1 MLAKYGSCCYF
12 ASINYLAMQKLL
24 FLLVACLGFCAAKG
38 QAPSPGQLVQSINNT
53 AGTKPKTLV
62 YLQTSKGVFQRGED
76 IWFKAYVMDAQSL
89 TPITL
94 DTTLFIQLRSADSAR
109 VVSEDKILIDNGFA
123 SGQLSTRNTIPG
135 TEYLLAAFTPYSIL
149 KDTSEFK
156 AFRRLK
162 IADNAPPATRVAASD
177 SIHIG
182 FFPEGGNLVGGMP
195 NLVAWK
201 AWKPGGG
208 PVQINAVL
216 LENGQPIM
224 NVSSN
229 RLGMGKFQFVP
240 KQSARYTL
248 RPAHSSGDYKLPD
261 ALQAGVVLHL
271 AGQSKTQFSFLLTK
285 TPNSPLSQIY
295 VAAQARGIVC
305 ALFQGKMTGDSLL
318 FNLPAAKLPHG
329 IAQVT
334 VYDEKLRPL
343 AERLIFAHAG
353 QNLVVRAT
361 LSQPAYRPRERAKVH
376 VKVTDAE
383 GTPVVAHLGASV
395 YDSFYQNPA
404 DRLSIVSYTHLHS
417 QIRGPITD
425 PDYYFNPNNPD
436 REQALDLLLL
446 TQGWRRY
453 VWADN
458 ETNAP
463 AQTVL
468 SNRMAGHLSGNR
480 DFPPMLLAFAPDGSG
495 IQNPIPVG
503 PDGSFALGIDHML
516 LGRMYLKPLGDQQ
529 QIAKTKILLDDPFAQ
544 IRDLLAAKRVVGPF
558 FTPLPPETAYR
569 SALSRSIVLDE
580 FVVTGKGKTYSD
592 HYVQSLDSLAKFS
605 WNTDFVG
612 ACNWLNCLSCG
623 SGKKPVEG
631 VSYSKFRD
639 GRPSQHGPFKSEDVV
654 KEPYKYPVY
663 TEEELLAKFN
673 LTSAMG
679 YQVQK
684 QFYQPDYQNAPL
696 DAAIDDQRN
705 TLLWNPA
712 VVTDEKG
719 EATLEFYCSDITGT
733 FIGNIEGLDG
743 SGKLA
748 AATFGFTVQDNGRE
762 K

>member
-1 MLAKYGSCCYF
+1 
-12 ASINYLAMQKLL
+12 MQKLL
-24 FLLVACLGFCAAKG
+24 FILLGCLGFCAAKG
-38 QAPSPGQLVQSINNT
+38 QAPSPAQIVQDINRT
-53 AGTKPKTLV
+53 ASTQPKTLV

-76 IWFKAYVMDAQSL
+76 IWFKAYTMDAQSL
-89 TPITL
+89 VPVAL
-94 DTTLFIQLRSADSAR
+94 DTTLFIQLRSADSSR
-109 VVSEDKILIDNGFA
+109 IVSEEKILIDNGFA
-123 SGQLSTRNTIPG
+123 SGQLSTRNTVAG
-135 TEYLLAAFTPYSIL
+135 AEYLLAAFTPHSTL

-162 IADNAPPATRVAASD
+162 IADNAPAITRVAASD
-177 SIHIG
+177 SIHID
-182 FFPEGGNLVGGMP
+182 FFPEGGNLVGGVI

-201 AWKPGGG
+201 AWKTGGG

-224 NVSSN
+224 HLSSN
-229 RLGMGKFQFVP
+229 RLGTGKFQFVP
-240 KQSARYTL
+240 KQSAKYTV
-248 RPAHSSGDYKLPD
+248 RSAQSHGDYKLPD
-261 ALQAGVVLHL
+261 ALQSGVALHL
-271 AGQSKTQFSFLLTK
+271 AGQSKTQFSFRLTK
-285 TPNSPLSQIY
+285 TSHSPLSQIY

-305 ALFQGKMTGDSLL
+305 ALFQGKMTGDSLW
-318 FNLPAAKLPHG
+318 FNLPTTKLTHG
-329 IAQVT
+329 IAQIT
-334 VYDEKLRPL
+334 VYDENLRPL
-343 AERLIFAHAG
+343 AERLVFAHAG
-353 QNLVVRAT
+353 QDLVVRAT
-361 LSQPAYRPRERAKVH
+361 LSQPAFRPRERVKVH

-395 YDSFYQNPA
+395 YDRFYENPA
-404 DRLSIVSYTHLHS
+404 DRLSIISYTRLHS
-417 QIRGPITD
+417 QIRGPVPD

-453 VWADN
+453 VWAEN
-458 ETNAP
+458 ATNVP
-463 AQTVL
+463 GQVVL
-468 SNRMAGHLSGNR
+468 SNRMTGRLSGNR
-480 DFPPMLLAFAPDGSG
+480 DFSPMLLAFAPDGSG
-495 IQNPIPVG
+495 MQNPIPVR
-503 PDGSFALGIDHML
+503 PDGSFALDIDNML
-516 LGRMYLKPLGDQQ
+516 LGRIYLKPLGDQRQ
-529 QIAKTKILLDDPFAQ
+529 TAKAKIWLDDPFAQ
-544 IRDLLAAKRVVGPF
+544 IRNLLADKRIVGPF
-558 FTPLPPETAYR
+558 FTPLPPETTYR

-592 HYVQSLDSLAKFS
+592 RYVQSLDSLARFS

-673 LTSAMG
+673 LTRAMG
-679 YQVQK
+679 YQVK
-684 QFYQPDYQNAPL
+684 KEFYQPDYQNVPL

-743 SGKLA
+743 TGKLA
-748 AATFGFTVQDNGRE
+748 AATFGFTVQDGGKE

>member
-1 MLAKYGSCCYF
+1 
-12 ASINYLAMQKLL
+12 MQKLL
-24 FLLVACLGFCAAKG
+24 FILFGCLGFCAAKG
-38 QAPSPGQLVQSINNT
+38 QAPSPDQIVQDINKT
-53 AGTKPKTLV
+53 ASTRPKTLV

-76 IWFKAYVMDAQSL
+76 IWFKAYIMDAQSL
-89 TPITL
+89 VPIAL
-94 DTTLFIQLRSADSAR
+94 DTTLFIQLRSADSSR
-109 VVSEDKILIDNGFA
+109 IVSEEKILIDNGFA

-135 TEYLLAAFTPYSIL
+135 VEYLLAAFTPHSIL

-162 IADNAPPATRVAASD
+162 IADNAPATPRVAASD
-177 SIHIG
+177 SIFID
-182 FFPEGGNLVGGMP
+182 FFPEGGNLVGGVA

-201 AWKPGGG
+201 AWKPGGR

-229 RLGMGKFQFVP
+229 RLGTGKFQFVP
-240 KQSARYTL
+240 QQSAKYTV
-248 RPAHSSGDYKLPD
+248 RSAQSRAEYKLPD
-261 ALQAGVVLHL
+261 ALPAGIVLHL
-271 AGQSKTQFSFLLTK
+271 AGQSKAQFSFLLTK
-285 TPNSPLSQIY
+285 TSDSPLGQIF

-305 ALFQGKMTGDSLL
+305 ALFQGKMTGDSLR

-361 LSQPAYRPRERAKVH
+361 LSQAAFRPRERVKVH

-383 GTPVVAHLGASV
+383 GMPVVAHLGASV
-395 YDSFYQNPA
+395 YDSFYQSPA

-417 QIRGPITD
+417 QIRGPIAD
-425 PDYYFNPNNPD
+425 PDYYFNPNNAD

-446 TQGWRRY
+446 TQGWRPY
-453 VWADN
+453 VWAEN
-458 ETNAP
+458 GTIVP
-463 AQTVL
+463 GQVVL
-468 SNRMAGHLSGNR
+468 SNRMAGHLSGHR

-495 IQNPIPVG
+495 IQNPIPIR
-503 PDGSFALGIDHML
+503 PDGSFALSIDNML
-516 LGRMYLKPLGDQQ
+516 LGRMYLKSLGDQQ
-529 QIAKTKILLDDPFAQ
+529 QIAKAKIWLDDPFAK
-544 IRDLLAAKRVVGPF
+544 IRDLLAAKRVVEPF
-558 FTPLPPETAYR
+558 FTPFPPETAYR

-580 FVVTGKGKTYSD
+580 FVVTGKGKTYTD
-592 HYVQSLDSLAKFS
+592 QYIQGLDSLARFS

-673 LTSAMG
+673 LTRATG
-679 YQVQK
+679 YQVKK

-696 DAAIDDQRN
+696 DAVDDQRN

-743 SGKLA
+743 TGKLA
-748 AATFGFTVQDNGRE
+748 AATFGFTVQDDGKE